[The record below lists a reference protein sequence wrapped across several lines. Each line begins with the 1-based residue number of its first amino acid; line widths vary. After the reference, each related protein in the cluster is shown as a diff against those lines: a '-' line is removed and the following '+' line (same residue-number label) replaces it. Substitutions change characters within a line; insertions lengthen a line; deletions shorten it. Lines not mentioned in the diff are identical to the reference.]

1 MPDSKK
7 RLKLFSITICRAG
20 NILSRFMRLWTLPP
34 KYLDAGGLAALGREA
49 LLAQEVLRGST
60 APRFVLD
67 KNSHAAPVV
76 QDGVRQS
83 ARVGEDVALVLC
95 ADSFDLQARRYNFRH
110 SANADSIR
118 STIHAG
124 FPIKTARGVASR
136 RRRSCQSW
144 RASAGNSGKAR
155 SSHA

>member
-7 RLKLFSITICRAG
+7 RLKLFSMTICRAG
-20 NILSRFMRLWTLPP
+20 NILSRFMRLWTLHP
-34 KYLDAGGLAALGREA
+34 KYLDARGLVALCCEA
-49 LLAQEVLRGST
+49 LLAQKVSRGAT

-67 KNSHAAPVV
+67 KNSRAAPAV
-76 QDGVRQS
+76 QDCVRQS
-83 ARVGEDVALVLC
+83 ARVGEDAASVLC
-95 ADSFDLQARRYNFRH
+95 ADSFDPPARRHNFKH

-144 RASAGNSGKAR
+144 REPAGSSGKAR
-155 SSHA
+155 SSLA